1 MMQVADENG
10 LDFLGFKLKIIEG
23 KKTLRVYYKPTKSFT
38 YVLPSTCYP
47 YKNKW
52 NIQKVFIWGHDAS
65 VTLTESIIN
74 HSVNMAIIL

>member
-47 YKNKW
+47 YKNK
-52 NIQKVFIWGHDAS
+52 
-65 VTLTESIIN
+65 
-74 HSVNMAIIL
+74 